1 MDRITEITESLFNGL
16 AQLEALEQGETPMP
30 ELLHQQLATY
40 LEQAARTGSKLGL
53 SQRDVDDIR
62 YALVAL
68 ADEVVLNRGGAL
80 REFWLQRRLQLRFFD
95 ESNAGEGFFERL
107 KGLLGDS
114 TRTEAKKAYYLCLMF
129 GFQGKYRV
137 RGGEIE
143 LADITDRVRDE
154 LIRAKAMTTETALSP
169 KGPRPYESIADGRRN
184 LLLVWLSV
192 TAAVSSVLLY
202 IGLRLQLMNNAERL
216 VERLSALVGM

>member
-40 LEQAARTGSKLGL
+40 IEQAARAGSKLGL

-68 ADEVVLNRGGAL
+68 ADEVVVNRGGAL
-80 REFWLQRRLQLRFFD
+80 RDFWLQRKLALRFLD
-95 ESNAGEGFFERL
+95 DANAGEGFFERL
-107 KGLLGDS
+107 KGMLGDS
-114 TRTEAKKAYYLCLMF
+114 TRTDAKKAYYLCLMF

>member
-1 MDRITEITESLFNGL
+1 MDRITEITESLFNAL
-16 AQLEALEQGETPMP
+16 AQLETLEQGETPML
-30 ELLHQQLATY
+30 ELLHQQLSTY
-40 LEQAARTGSKLGL
+40 IEQSARTGSKLGPA
-53 SQRDVDDIR
+53 QRDVDDIR

-114 TRTEAKKAYYLCLMF
+114 TRTETKKAYYLCLMF

-137 RGGEIE
+137 RGGELE

-154 LIRAKAMTTETALSP
+154 LVRAKALTTETSLSP
-169 KGPRPYESIADGRRN
+169 KGPRPYEPIADGRRN
-184 LLLVWLSV
+184 MLLVWLSV

-216 VERLSALVGM
+216 VERLSGLVGM

>member
-40 LEQAARTGSKLGL
+40 IEQAARAGSKLGL
-53 SQRDVDDIR
+53 AQRDVDDIR

-114 TRTEAKKAYYLCLMF
+114 TRTETKKAYYLCLMF

-154 LIRAKAMTTETALSP
+154 LIRAKALTTETALSP

-192 TAAVSSVLLY
+192 SAAVSSVLLY
-202 IGLRLQLMNNAERL
+202 VGLRLQLMNNAERL

>member
-1 MDRITEITESLFNGL
+1 
-16 AQLEALEQGETPMP
+16 ALDQGETPMP

-40 LEQAARTGSKLGL
+40 IEQAARTGSKLGL